1 MGMRSQTGRR
11 IMTGRARKPW
21 RSQRRPS
28 EGGLGVFVEELGN
41 FGLGSAI
48 GVSKG
53 TYARGE

>member
-1 MGMRSQTGRR
+1 
-11 IMTGRARKPW
+11 MTGRARKPW